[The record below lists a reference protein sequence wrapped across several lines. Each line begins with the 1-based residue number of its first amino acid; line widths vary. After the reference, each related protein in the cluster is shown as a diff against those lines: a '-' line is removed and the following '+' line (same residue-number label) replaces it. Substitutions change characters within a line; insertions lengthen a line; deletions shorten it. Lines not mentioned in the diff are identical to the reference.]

1 MAVPHPS
8 LEEVDQLLLN
18 ARLRDELEPYLD
30 ESMHVLDCRQL
41 PTQQENEFL
50 ASMLAWEKAPVLP
63 ISQWFE
69 PELQLP
75 LPEKLDDQEL
85 HTLLWNTIEQLYER
99 RITLEFTD
107 HLSDRQLY
115 CLICRDIL
123 PSNEKKMEI
132 SRNYLQWHCLDFDQ
146 DAETWLQYYAS
157 NEDRRAWAVET
168 GGQLPP
174 AMQPP
179 FPRKMPSRPQ

>member
-1 MAVPHPS
+1 MAVPRPS

-30 ESMHVLDCRQL
+30 ESVHVLDCRQM

-50 ASMLAWEKAPVLP
+50 ASMLAWEKAPILP
-63 ISQWFE
+63 IAQWFE
-69 PELQLP
+69 PALFLPAPDALSEL
-75 LPEKLDDQEL
+75 EL
-85 HTLLWNTIEQLYER
+85 HSLLWTTIERLYER

-115 CLICRDIL
+115 CLIGRDIL
-123 PSNEKKMEI
+123 PSPEKKLEV

-146 DAETWLQYYAS
+146 DAETWLRYYAS
-157 NEDRRAWAVET
+157 NEDRRTWAAEN

-179 FPRKMPSRPQ
+179 YPRKMPSRPQ